1 MALGDAGHYTV
12 VWNDCGNFVAG
23 NGWAT
28 GGRRTVKRHPAC
40 GGPSV
45 ITRRSGPPRL
55 QWPGTVLRG
64 GRSPEG
70 HPCADG
76 W

>member
-28 GGRRTVKRHPAC
+28 GGRRTVKWHPAC
-40 GGPSV
+40 GA
-45 ITRRSGPPRL
+45 RL
-55 QWPGTVLRG
+55 
-64 GRSPEG
+64 
-70 HPCADG
+70 
-76 W
+76 